1 MRCVALLLLLQILAG
16 PTWAGDIL
24 RVAVASNFK
33 PTLEKINTRF
43 EAETGIEVVVSSAS
57 TGVLYSQVLHG
68 APFDLFFAADR
79 RTPERLYADRVVED
93 APFCYALGTLVL
105 AGGDGSLAQL
115 ADPERS
121 LAIANPATAPYGSAA
136 MEVLAREEFRAGAS
150 RKLVRGNNVAQAY
163 QFWHGGTVDLA
174 LVASALAP
182 DATAVPSAWHRPLDQ
197 YVAVLQRSA
206 AASAYLKWIRSD
218 TVRDIITD
226 AGYLPCP

>member
-1 MRCVALLLLLQILAG
+1 MSRVALLLLLQLVAG
-16 PTWAGDIL
+16 PCWTGEVL

-33 PTLEKINTRF
+33 PTLEQINRQF
-43 EAETGIEVVVSSAS
+43 EAETGAEVVVSSAS

-68 APFDLFFAADR
+68 APFDLLFAADR
-79 RTPERLYADRVVED
+79 RTPERLYADGVVED

-115 ADPERS
+115 ANPDHS

-136 MEVLAREEFRAGAS
+136 MEVLAREEFRPGES

-182 DATAVPSAWHRPLDQ
+182 DATAVPSTWHRPLEQ
-197 YVAVLQRSA
+197 HVAVLRRSP

-218 TVRDIITD
+218 TVREIITD
-226 AGYLPCP
+226 AGYLTCP